1 MMSTRRRVLVVDDN
15 EGIRQLVEMVL
26 LDEGYEI
33 AVASNGDEAST
44 IARQLGTF
52 DLLLTDELMPGMLG
66 HQLAQRLR
74 EREPMLKVLYFT
86 GFSDLLF
93 KEKPLL
99 WEDEAYLDKP
109 CTPKGLV
116 EAVSLL
122 LDGRID
128 QART

>member
-1 MMSTRRRVLVVDDN
+1 MSQRRRVLVVDDN

-26 LDEGYEI
+26 LNEGYEI
-33 AVASNGDEAST
+33 AVASNGDEASE
-44 IARQLGTF
+44 IALRLGAF

-66 HQLAQRLR
+66 HELAQRLR
-74 EREPMLKVLYFT
+74 EREPKLKVLYFT

-93 KEKPLL
+93 KEKRRL

-109 CTPKGLV
+109 CTPRGLV

-122 LDGRID
+122 LDGRL
-128 QART
+128 R